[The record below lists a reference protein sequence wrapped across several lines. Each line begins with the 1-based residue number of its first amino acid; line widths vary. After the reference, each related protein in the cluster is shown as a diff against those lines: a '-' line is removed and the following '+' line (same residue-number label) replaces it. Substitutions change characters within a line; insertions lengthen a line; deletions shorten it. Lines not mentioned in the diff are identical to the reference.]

1 MRRVVGRFGRACR
14 RSERARRVADDRGR
28 FRAVRG
34 IVPTVKRRA
43 RGWAVGV
50 AVAVAAAGAAP
61 AASAD
66 ELEFAVGQGRVTL
79 IAAGVPLRDVLA
91 AWARAGNT
99 RFVGAEAIGASPV
112 SLHLVDVAEREA
124 LRLLLRPAAG
134 YLAARRAAPVAGA
147 SIYDRVK
154 VRAARRAPREAPA
167 DGTRRPALPPP
178 GPVREAPPALTEADQ
193 RERLQRLLRP
203 PPAGGAAPGRAADA
217 PRAGAVYAPTTPR
230 PGMIVEA
237 EPREQP

>member
-1 MRRVVGRFGRACR
+1 MKRRVRA
-14 RSERARRVADDRGR
+14 
-28 FRAVRG
+28 
-34 IVPTVKRRA
+34 
-43 RGWAVGV
+43 WAAGV

-91 AWARAGNT
+91 AWARAGST

-112 SLHLVDVAEREA
+112 SLHLVDVAEHEA

-134 YLAARRAAPVAGA
+134 YLAARRTAPVVGA

-154 VRAARRAPREAPA
+154 VRAARRAASAAPA
-167 DGTRRPALPPP
+167 DETRRPPTRPP
-178 GPVREAPPALTEADQ
+178 GPVREAPSALSEADQ

-203 PPAGGAAPGRAADA
+203 RPAGGAAPGRVVDT
-217 PRAGAVYAPTTPR
+217 PRAGAAYAPTTPR

-237 EPREQP
+237 EPRDPP

>member
-1 MRRVVGRFGRACR
+1 M
-14 RSERARRVADDRGR
+14 RGR
-28 FRAVRG
+28 FRATRG
-34 IVPTVKRRA
+34 IVPTVKRLA

-50 AVAVAAAGAAP
+50 AVAVAAAAP
-61 AASAD
+61 TASAD
-66 ELEFAVGQGRVTL
+66 ELAFEIGEGRVTL

-91 AWARAGNT
+91 AWARAGST
-99 RFVGAEAIGASPV
+99 RFDGAEAIGASPV
-112 SLHLVDVAEREA
+112 SLHLVDVAERDA

-147 SIYDRVK
+147 SIFDRVK
-154 VRAARRAPREAPA
+154 VRAERRAPREAPTGA
-167 DGTRRPALPPP
+167 TRAPPARPP

-203 PPAGGAAPGRAADA
+203 QPAGGAEPGRAPAA

-237 EPREQP
+237 ELPDPP